1 MLGGRTA
8 RLAMFYLNDCAS
20 LGLVMAKW
28 TASFQRYANRAS
40 WLGAP
45 LLDAVELILAD
56 LAAENRLVAGRAHGT
71 VRCGGQRRP
80 STWPSSRS

>member
-1 MLGGRTA
+1 MCDGDAQHTECRVLGGRTA

-45 LLDAVELILAD
+45 LLDAAELIL
-56 LAAENRLVAGRAHGT
+56 LTYVRPKIVSVAGRAT
-71 VRCGGQRRP
+71 L
-80 STWPSSRS
+80 